1 MSPGHFNYEFRHK
14 YPHLIGEDTEVWNR
28 FILKYPDKFDTVD
41 YDIHIG
47 KGVNTDPIPEQSSKN
62 YWADLTKKRIDVI
75 GFKGNFV
82 TIIEVKKRV
91 SLATLGQVL
100 GYKFLYLREHP
111 EISVVSTL
119 IICSAI
125 DQDDKDVLGHY
136 GINFVVV

>member
-1 MSPGHFNYEFRHK
+1 MPGKFNYNLLHK
-14 YPHLIGEDTEVWNR
+14 YPHLIGDDTAVWER
-28 FILKYPDKFDTVD
+28 FILKFPDKFHTVD

-75 GFKGNFV
+75 GYKNNFV

-91 SLATLGQVL
+91 GLYTLGQIL

-111 EISVVSTL
+111 ETPVVSTL
-119 IICSAI
+119 IVCSTI
-125 DQDDKDVLGHY
+125 DQDDQDVLSHY